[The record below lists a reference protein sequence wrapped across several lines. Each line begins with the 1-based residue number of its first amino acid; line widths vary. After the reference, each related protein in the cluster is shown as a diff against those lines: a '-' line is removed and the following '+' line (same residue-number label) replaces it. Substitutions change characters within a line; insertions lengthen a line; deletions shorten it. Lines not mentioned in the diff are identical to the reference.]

1 MVNWK
6 KILMLEPRRLAA
18 RSIAHRMSD
27 LLDEPIGRTIGYRI
41 RFDTKVSQQTK
52 IEVLTE
58 GILTRMLHTDNELH
72 DVGLIIFD
80 EFHERSIHADVALAL
95 CREAQQVLKPD
106 LRIMIMSATLD
117 MPLLADLLKGPVVI
131 SKGKAFEVERFYTGD
146 IDEHM
151 MPEMAAHTISKA
163 VKVHPGDLLAFFPG
177 QGQIRKFE
185 EILKSKLSGFEIHPL
200 YGQLPINA
208 QRAAL
213 FPDKNGGRKIVLAT
227 SIAQTS
233 LTIEGIKI
241 VIDTGYGRTSRF
253 DTKSGL
259 SRLETIVI
267 SKDAA
272 DQRAGRAGR
281 LTPGVC
287 YRMWSLTTQNRMQ
300 AHRIPEIEA
309 SDLAPLILGLAAW
322 GITDAH
328 QLTWLTPPPKGSLA
342 QAIALLHQLEALE
355 KGRITPLGKRIH
367 QLPCHPRIAYMLLF
381 AEANNTLA
389 LAADIAALLEE
400 RDPLTRE
407 VGIDLNLR
415 IEGLRR
421 FRSLNNNGHR
431 FGRIDQISKSTYAFL
446 IRIKVLSP

>member
-72 DVGLIIFD
+72 DVGLIIFY

-213 FPDKNGGRKIVLAT
+213 FPDKNGGPKN
-227 SIAQTS
+227 S
-233 LTIEGIKI
+233 
-241 VIDTGYGRTSRF
+241 TGY
-253 DTKSGL
+253 
-259 SRLETIVI
+259 
-267 SKDAA
+267 
-272 DQRAGRAGR
+272 
-281 LTPGVC
+281 
-287 YRMWSLTTQNRMQ
+287 
-300 AHRIPEIEA
+300 
-309 SDLAPLILGLAAW
+309 
-322 GITDAH
+322 
-328 QLTWLTPPPKGSLA
+328 
-342 QAIALLHQLEALE
+342 LH
-355 KGRITPLGKRIH
+355 
-367 QLPCHPRIAYMLLF
+367 C
-381 AEANNTLA
+381 
-389 LAADIAALLEE
+389 
-400 RDPLTRE
+400 
-407 VGIDLNLR
+407 
-415 IEGLRR
+415 
-421 FRSLNNNGHR
+421 
-431 FGRIDQISKSTYAFL
+431 
-446 IRIKVLSP
+446 